1 MSLSRDND
9 KRRLGAIR
17 NRRVFV
23 VHGRD
28 ETALAQLESVLHKFD
43 MTPVVL
49 KREPRHGVSTIIE
62 LIERYADVGYAF
74 VLFTPDDVGAVA
86 GELPLQ
92 KRSRQNVI
100 LKCGLFLGLLGR
112 RRVSCIIKKANLE
125 MPSDLGG
132 VLQHLYSQ
140 SVDEVEGEIEVELE
154 RAGYPVA
161 KIKRTISDS

>member
-49 KREPRHGVSTIIE
+49 KRE
-62 LIERYADVGYAF
+62 L
-74 VLFTPDDVGAVA
+74 
-86 GELPLQ
+86 
-92 KRSRQNVI
+92 
-100 LKCGLFLGLLGR
+100 
-112 RRVSCIIKKANLE
+112 
-125 MPSDLGG
+125 
-132 VLQHLYSQ
+132 
-140 SVDEVEGEIEVELE
+140 
-154 RAGYPVA
+154 
-161 KIKRTISDS
+161 ISDNYNSPPRQLGIPTEPG